1 VRPAPGPLIGGGVA
15 LWFAGT
21 AVLTVWLVF
30 RDPSFDY
37 RLVIVGALL
46 PDLVDAAF
54 GGSALAHSVLGSV
67 VLLGVVMVVTIGH
80 RSLRRH
86 LIALPIGTFL
96 HLVFDGAFT
105 RTQAFW
111 WPLAGGSLAEQPLPV
126 VSRGAWNV
134 LLELIGLGILIWV
147 WQRFGLGDTA
157 RRRRFVRTGRLDPT
171 LVC

>member
-1 VRPAPGPLIGGGVA
+1 M
-15 LWFAGT
+15 
-21 AVLTVWLVF
+21 VF

-54 GGSALAHSVLGSV
+54 GGSAVAHSVVGSV
-67 VLLGVVMVVTIGH
+67 VLLGVVMVATIGR

-111 WPLAGGSLAEQPLPV
+111 WPFAGGSLAEQPLPV
-126 VSRGAWNV
+126 VERGGWNL
-134 LLELIGLGILIWV
+134 LLELVGLGILAWA
-147 WQRFGLGDTA
+147 WQRFGLRDPA
-157 RRRRFVRTGRLDPT
+157 RRRTFMRTGRLDPT
-171 LVC
+171 LVS